1 MNKKM
6 VYNIGEES
14 EKIIIKVIFNG
25 SKYTAESDDSLEN
38 MSEFEAVADILSAI
52 QNMIDNIYDEWH
64 DEINTVD
71 DWKVSFLDTV
81 ILSKK
86 DKLHDDMAWSDRIRM
101 TSYAIIKAFF
111 DNSDSMRDYE
121 SHIDSYNDNV
131 LINVLGAKLYYEY
144 KIKLE
149 IQNIVEKIKKHLD
162 LLEKERLNK
171 NKSSISNQPTNNKK
185 EDDKNEKYTD

>member
-38 MSEFEAVADILSAI
+38 MTEFEAVVDILSAI

-162 LLEKERLNK
+162 LLEKERLKK

>member
-6 VYNIGEES
+6 VYNIGEKS

-38 MSEFEAVADILSAI
+38 MTEFEAVVDILSAI

-86 DKLHDDMAWSDRIRM
+86 DKLHDYMAWSDRIRM

-111 DNSDSMRDYE
+111 
-121 SHIDSYNDNV
+121 
-131 LINVLGAKLYYEY
+131 
-144 KIKLE
+144 
-149 IQNIVEKIKKHLD
+149 
-162 LLEKERLNK
+162 
-171 NKSSISNQPTNNKK
+171 
-185 EDDKNEKYTD
+185 

>member
-38 MSEFEAVADILSAI
+38 MTEFEAVVDILSAI

>member
-38 MSEFEAVADILSAI
+38 MTEFEAVVDILSAI

-171 NKSSISNQPTNNKK
+171 NKSSTSNQPTNNKK
-185 EDDKNEKYTD
+185 EDDKNEKYTH

>member
-1 MNKKM
+1 ML
-6 VYNIGEES
+6 S
-14 EKIIIKVIFNG
+14 
-25 SKYTAESDDSLEN
+25 SK
-38 MSEFEAVADILSAI
+38 
-52 QNMIDNIYDEWH
+52 H
-64 DEINTVD
+64 
-71 DWKVSFLDTV
+71 
-81 ILSKK
+81 
-86 DKLHDDMAWSDRIRM
+86 
-101 TSYAIIKAFF
+101 FF

-121 SHIDSYNDNV
+121 SHIDSYNYNV